1 VIPEV
6 ELDGVLIVIHG
17 VRAILYNARNYP
29 EPSCVSTGPRT
40 ASALTACTFRIATA
54 SVICN
59 WHRGDILIGR
69 LHS

>member
-54 SVICN
+54 SVIC
-59 WHRGDILIGR
+59 
-69 LHS
+69 